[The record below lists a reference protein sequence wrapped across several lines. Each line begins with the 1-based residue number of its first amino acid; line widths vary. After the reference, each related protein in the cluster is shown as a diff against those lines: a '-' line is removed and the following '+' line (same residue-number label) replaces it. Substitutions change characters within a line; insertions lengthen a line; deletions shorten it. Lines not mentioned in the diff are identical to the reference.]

1 MPHRFNKMPV
11 ARIKQMGGLLETEE
25 WGRLA
30 PPVLSLGATTCI
42 RSQERT
48 LQTTGGWESGDQC
61 GSQPS

>member
-48 LQTTGGWESGDQC
+48 LQTTGG
-61 GSQPS
+61 